1 MGLDHLVAGV
11 EFVPGDL
18 IAIRIGYNFL
28 RRTELRMAEYGGAT
42 GFSFGAG
49 LNLGKFTIDY
59 ALANYHVSGLTHS
72 ISLHANLNRK
82 TK

>member
-1 MGLDHLVAGV
+1 V

-28 RRTELRMAEYGGAT
+28 RRTELRMAEFGGAT

-49 LNLGKFTIDY
+49 LNFGRLSFDY
-59 ALANYHVSGLTHS
+59 ALASYHVSGLTHS
-72 ISLHANLNRK
+72 LSFHANLNKK
-82 TK
+82 TKTLK